1 MQVDKGYTP
10 GRYTL
15 LAALLLAGLQVQ
27 AATVQLCGTSICY
40 EFDDNTTGG
49 NPGVALYGLPA
60 LLGNSDTLK
69 FSPSSFDADSDPMS
83 AIPTPGESATFVF
96 SKIFTLSGGEVGTI
110 SIAEDGDYQIIG
122 DASVSANL
130 VVRINDLVDDGPGF
144 GSPFPEQIVDSQWF
158 STSTPTGFSLLN
170 WHLASMVSPA
180 AVFDDLAT
188 SVDLSIENH
197 LMATAG
203 SGGGYSY
210 IAKKLLLT
218 VSAATAVVPIPAALG
233 LSSSALML
241 LAFMRR
247 KPG

>member
-1 MQVDKGYTP
+1 MRGSY
-10 GRYTL
+10 
-15 LAALLLAGLQVQ
+15 LALIALLLAGVQVQ
-27 AATVQLCGTSICY
+27 AATVQLCGLTICY
-40 EFDDNTTGG
+40 EFDDNTAGG
-49 NPGVALYGLPA
+49 NPGVALYGLPV

-69 FSPSSFDADSDPMS
+69 FSPSSFDADSDPLS
-83 AIPTPGESATFVF
+83 AIPTPGESATFMF
-96 SKIFTLSGGEVGTI
+96 SKIFTLSGGEVASI

-130 VVRINDLVDDGPGF
+130 VVRVNDLVDDGPGF
-144 GSPFPEQIVDSQWF
+144 GSPFPEQIVDSQLF
-158 STSTPTGFSLLN
+158 STSTPTGGPLVN
-170 WHLASMVSPA
+170 WHLASVVSPA

-203 SGGGYSY
+203 PLGGYSY

-218 VSAATAVVPIPAALG
+218 VSTSTAVVPVPAALG
-233 LSSSALML
+233 LGSSALML

-247 KPG
+247 RPG